1 VNGGAGNVGVA
12 VAGTYGSA
20 TINADGSYSYTLNNA
35 SAAVQGLRAG
45 QTATDS
51 FTYTMRDAAGAT
63 SSTTLTVTVTGTND
77 GPVAVANTAAVQED
91 VTTSASGNVL
101 TNDTD
106 ADVGDTKTVSAVNG
120 GAGNVGVAVAGTY
133 GSATINADGSYSY
146 TLNNASAAVQGLRAG
161 QTATD
166 SFTYTMRDAAGATSS
181 TTLTVT
187 VTGTNDTPVVNA
199 VATPTVYTDTNS
211 NGQFDSGEANNS
223 FTSGTMSSGT
233 ETIHTRYF
241 DIPATTDPGNTKI
254 VISFTTIDNS
264 GTVNVN
270 GANIVSQQYLEF
282 ENANF
287 NSATDARVTFADNS
301 YASQPWNANVNGLPR
316 IEIRITENG
325 IEIWG
330 TRTTSST
337 SMEQMI
343 LQEGSLIL
351 PDITNGQNK
360 LEVINHNDNGPDG
373 MNATITVTND
383 PLQDRSYSENQTVSF
398 NVSSG
403 FSDIDIGD
411 TMTYGA
417 SGLPQG
423 LAINPSTGLVSGTI
437 ANNAAGTYTVTFSVN
452 DGNGGTASD
461 TVTFTV
467 GNTNVA
473 PTSLSLTNSS
483 VVENA
488 PTGYVVGYVTPV
500 DADMADTLTY
510 SFVGAS
516 GPFAIDAVS
525 GVITVNGALD
535 YETTSSFNVTVR
547 VTDSSGSF
555 IDQAVTLSVLN
566 ATEGNNGTNNITGTS
581 GNDIIF
587 GFGGNDTI
595 NGGNGNDLIIGDA
608 GNDTLNGGAGTDT
621 LSYMTS
627 ASGVNVNLNGTVSGG
642 DAAGDSISNFEN
654 ITGSNSADTLTGNN
668 SANVLTGLAGNDTIS
683 GGGGSDT
690 IEGGAGADTLDGGA
704 GTDILSYASSTAGVT
719 VNLATNTA
727 SGGHATGDIISNF
740 ESILG
745 SNNNDVLTG
754 NSSANT
760 ITGGGGDD
768 TINGGLGNDTLAGGA
783 GHDLFIYQVGQ
794 GNDSVNGGAGAS
806 WMDVIRLLD
815 SGGGSNLVYG
825 VDWTLSLTSGSITH
839 TDTTNGI
846 MNLTAD
852 SDGSISLTS
861 GGTVTFTDIERIN
874 W

>member
-1 VNGGAGNVGVA
+1 
-12 VAGTYGSA
+12 
-20 TINADGSYSYTLNNA
+20 
-35 SAAVQGLRAG
+35 VQGLRAG

-187 VTGTNDTPVVNA
+187 VTGTNDGPVVNA
-199 VATPTVYTDTNS
+199 VATPTVYFDSNG
-211 NGQFDSGEANNS
+211 NGQFDSGEASSS
-223 FTSGTMSSGT
+223 FTSGTISSGT
-233 ETIHTRYF
+233 ETTHTRHF
-241 DIPATTDPGNTKI
+241 DIPTTADPGNTKV
-254 VISFTTIDNS
+254 VISFATIDNS
-264 GTVNVN
+264 GTVLVN
-270 GANIVSQQYLEF
+270 GTNIASQQYLEF

-287 NSATDARVTFADNS
+287 NAATDAHVTFADGTDAN
-301 YASQPWNANVNGLPR
+301 QPWVANTSGLPR
-316 IEIRITENG
+316 IEIRITEHG

-330 TRTTSST
+330 TRTSASVV
-337 SMEQMI
+337 MEQMV
-343 LQEGSLIL
+343 LQNGSLVL
-351 PDITNGQNK
+351 PNITTGQNT
-360 LEVINHNDNGPDG
+360 LQIINHNDNGPDG